1 MAQTYK
7 SGKVDISIVPEG
19 GTGVTIPAHYLT
31 EDGVTT
37 TISEGTREINTMAG
51 NFVTPSG
58 TIEEANSVFS
68 VVLPGMNYL
77 KNIFPDLYTASVDR
91 PSDAGQTVFGSSEC
105 SARGS
110 AKLVIHYSCDNN
122 SDDDIY
128 IPNAQ
133 ISYNATVTQNASDPL
148 TVEITAYAQ
157 PSDDIGGGVAV
168 YGTGS
173 LTDETLFDPTTGD
186 YESVA
191 S

>member
-19 GTGVTIPAHYLT
+19 GTGVKIPAHYLAG
-31 EDGVTT
+31 DGVVT
-37 TISEGTREINTMAG
+37 TITEGTREINTMAG
-51 NFVTPSG
+51 TFTTPSG
-58 TIEEANSVFS
+58 TIDEANTVFS

-91 PSDAGQTVFGSSEC
+91 PTVAGQTVFGSSEC

-110 AKLVIHYSCDNN
+110 AKIVIHYSCDDN

-133 ISYNATVTQNASDPL
+133 VSYNATVTQNVDDPL
-148 TVEITAYAQ
+148 TVEITAYAM
-157 PSDDIGGGVAV
+157 PSDDINGGVAV

-173 LTDETLFDPTTGD
+173 LTEETLFDETTGD
-186 YESVA
+186 YEAIA

>member
-7 SGKVDISIVPEG
+7 TGKVDVSIVPEG
-19 GTGVTIPAHYLT
+19 GAGVTIPAHYLS

-37 TISEGTREINTMAG
+37 TITEGTRDINTMAG
-51 NFVTPSG
+51 NFTTPSG

-91 PSDAGQTVFGSSEC
+91 PTLAGQTVFGSSVC
-105 SARGS
+105 TARGS
-110 AKLVIHYSCDNN
+110 AKLVIHYSCDEN

-128 IPNAQ
+128 IPNAV
-133 ISYNATVTQNASDPL
+133 ISYNATVTQNVSDPL
-148 TVEITAYAQ
+148 MVEITAYAQ
-157 PSDDIGGGVAV
+157 PSDEIGGGVAV

-173 LTDETLFDPTTGD
+173 LEEPTLFDAATGE
-186 YESVA
+186 YAPIA